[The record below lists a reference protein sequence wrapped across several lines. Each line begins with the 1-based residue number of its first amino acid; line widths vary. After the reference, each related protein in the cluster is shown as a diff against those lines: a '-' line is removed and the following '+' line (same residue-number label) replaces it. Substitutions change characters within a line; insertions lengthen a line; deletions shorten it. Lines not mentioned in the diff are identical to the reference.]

1 MMIWKR
7 AQNKKQNKKQNRKEK
22 SKGYSVKRNLII
34 SGIALLLG
42 GILTGLANGV
52 SGFAQWYSTNV
63 YPVLV
68 TTVGRFFGWFPFSVS
83 EILLYVLILFV
94 FGSLIFAIV
103 KMIFQEEKLLH
114 FLKWLTSTLLI
125 ASILFFLFVVNCGIN
140 YHRDS
145 FAQVSGLEV
154 REYSV
159 EELLQ
164 VSQWLTQR
172 VNEVSPLVSRDEEG
186 LMTLTVDVADISREA
201 MRGLADEFPAL
212 GGYVPPP
219 KPMMNSWLLSSM
231 QVSGIFIPF
240 TIEGNYNWQMV
251 PYNIPFTATHE
262 LVHVLGFM
270 PEDEAN
276 FIAFLACIRSEEVE
290 FQYSGYLL
298 GWVYARSALRRVD
311 AEAAEELYQLLDEEV
326 RADLAANRE
335 FWARFDGPVAE
346 LQTRVNDAYLR
357 ANAQPEGVRSY
368 GMMVDLMIAY
378 VLEKK

>member
-1 MMIWKR
+1 MR
-7 AQNKKQNKKQNRKEK
+7 FRQRNQNKKQNRKER
-22 SKGYSVKRNLII
+22 SKGFLVKINLII
-34 SGIALLLG
+34 SGIALLLSG
-42 GILTGLANGV
+42 VLIGLANGV

-63 YPVLV
+63 YPILV

-94 FGSLIFAIV
+94 FGSLMVTIV
-103 KMIFQEEKLLH
+103 KMVLQEKKLLR
-114 FLKWLTSTLLI
+114 FFEWLTSVLLI
-125 ASILFFLFVVNCGIN
+125 ASILLFLFAVNCGIN

-172 VNEVSPLVSRDEEG
+172 VNEISPSVSRDEDG
-186 LMTLTVDVADISREA
+186 VMTLTVDVADISREA
-201 MRGLADEFPAL
+201 MRGLADDFPVL

-240 TIEGNYNWQMV
+240 TIEGNYNWQMT

-298 GWVYARSALRRVD
+298 GWIYARNALRRVD
-311 AEAAEELYQLLDEEV
+311 AEAAEELYQLLDEGV

-368 GMMVDLMIAY
+368 GMMVDLLIAY
-378 VLEKK
+378 YLEANRR

>member
-1 MMIWKR
+1 MR
-7 AQNKKQNKKQNRKEK
+7 VGQRNDKKQNRKER
-22 SKGYSVKRNLII
+22 SKGYAVKRNLILC
-34 SGIALLLG
+34 GIALLLS

-63 YPVLV
+63 YPILV

-83 EILLYVLILFV
+83 EILLYILILFV
-94 FGSLIFAIV
+94 FGSLIFTMI
-103 KMIFQEEKLLH
+103 KMIFKEEKLLH
-114 FLKWLTSTLLI
+114 FLGWLTSTLLVV
-125 ASILFFLFVVNCGIN
+125 SILLFLFVVNCGIN

-186 LMTLTVDVADISREA
+186 VMTLTVDVASTSREA
-201 MRGLADEFPAL
+201 MRGLADEIPVL
-212 GGYVPPP
+212 SGYVPPP

-298 GWVYARSALRRVD
+298 GWIYARNALRRVD
-311 AEAAEELYQLLDEEV
+311 ADAAEELYQLLDEGV

-368 GMMVDLMIAY
+368 GLMVDLLMAY
-378 VLEKK
+378 VLGGFEQ

>member
-1 MMIWKR
+1 MYSS
-7 AQNKKQNKKQNRKEK
+7 KKNQKKKGKKEK
-22 SKGYSVKRNLII
+22 SNRFFITRNLIL
-34 SGIALLLG
+34 GGVALLLG
-42 GILTGLANGV
+42 GVLTGLAIGV

-63 YPVLV
+63 YPILV

-83 EILLYVLILFV
+83 EILLYVLICYAL
-94 FGSLIFAIV
+94 GSLMVAIV
-103 KMIFQEEKLLH
+103 QVMLRKEKALY
-114 FLKWLTSTLLI
+114 FLRWLTNILLI
-125 ASILFFLFVVNCGIN
+125 ASILWFLFVTNCGIN

-145 FAQVSGLEV
+145 FADVSGLEV

-164 VSQWLTQR
+164 VGEWLTGR
-172 VNEVSPLVSRDEEG
+172 VNETSSLVSRDEEG
-186 LMTLTVDVADISREA
+186 VMILTVDVANVSREA
-201 MRGLADEFPAL
+201 MRGLGQEFPAL

-219 KPMMNSWLLSSM
+219 KPMMNSWLLSNM

-240 TIEGNYNWQMV
+240 TIEGHYNWQMV

-270 PEDEAN
+270 AEDEAN
-276 FIAFLACIRSEEVE
+276 FIAFLACIRSDEVE

-298 GWVYARSALRRVD
+298 GWIYVRNALRRVD
-311 AEAAEELYQLLDEEV
+311 AEAATELYHLLDEEV
-326 RADLAANRE
+326 RVDLRTNRE
-335 FWARFDGPVAE
+335 FWARFDGPVSE

-368 GMMVDLMIAY
+368 GMMVDLLLAY
-378 VLEKK
+378 VLEGIRR

>member
-1 MMIWKR
+1 MKI
-7 AQNKKQNKKQNRKEK
+7 
-22 SKGYSVKRNLII
+22 NLII
-34 SGIALLLG
+34 SGIALLLSG
-42 GILTGLANGV
+42 LLTGLAFGTN
-52 SGFAQWYSTNV
+52 GFAQWYSTNV
-63 YPVLV
+63 YPILV

-83 EILLYVLILFV
+83 EILIYVLTLFV
-94 FGSLIFAIV
+94 FGSLIFTIV
-103 KMIFQEEKLLH
+103 KMIFQEEKLLR
-114 FLKWLTSTLLI
+114 FLEWLTRTLLI
-125 ASILFFLFVVNCGIN
+125 VSILLFLFVVNCGIN

-186 LMTLTVDVADISREA
+186 LMVLTVDVADISREA
-201 MRGLADEFPAL
+201 MRGLADDFPAL

-298 GWVYARSALRRVD
+298 GWIYARNALRRVD
-311 AEAAEELYQLLDEEV
+311 AEAAEELYQLLDEGV

-368 GMMVDLMIAY
+368 GMMVDLLLAY
-378 VLEKK
+378 YFER